1 MFPTIG
7 RLHLLV
13 ILFCA
18 ALLNPFTYYV
28 LHTSRTYFWVVPL
41 TLVIW
46 FAFRWADLEK
56 DPRLKRKPMPWELLA
71 GAVLIG
77 AVVARSLLEPPAT
90 RIFGFFDMLAVFIA
104 LCIML
109 FGYCSL
115 QSLWVPALF
124 LAIIGAGNW
133 VERLCVDQLG
143 YAETLAGMVAF
154 LVRTLGGGATAHGAE
169 IVLTDSTPGRLLVDY
184 GCTGIKGI
192 LAFAFIACIPVV
204 DSKQSSVR
212 KLAWIAIAL
221 VGFYVASVLRLVV
234 VCFAVMAWGQVAV
247 DYHTTIGF
255 GFFMAWLVVV
265 TYFGSGPA
273 QAATR
278 GRAGL

>member
-1 MFPTIG
+1 MSPTIG

-13 ILFCA
+13 ILFCV
-18 ALLNPFTYYV
+18 ALLNPFTFYV

-46 FAFRWADLEK
+46 FAFRWNELEK
-56 DPRLKRKPMPWELLA
+56 DPRLKEKPMPWELLL
-71 GAVLIG
+71 GAVLI
-77 AVVARSLLEPPAT
+77 AVVVARSLLQPPDA
-90 RIFGFFDMLAVFIA
+90 RIFGFFDMLAVFVA

-109 FGYCSL
+109 FGCRSL
-115 QSLWVPALF
+115 SSLWVPALF
-124 LAIIGAGNW
+124 LAMIGAGNW
-133 VERLCVDQLG
+133 VERFCVDQIG

-154 LVRTLGGGATAHGAE
+154 LVRTLGGQATARGAE
-169 IVLTDSTPGRLLVDY
+169 IVLTGSTPSRLLVDY

-192 LAFAFIACIPVV
+192 LAFAFIGCIPIVE
-204 DSKQSSVR
+204 SKQRSGR
-212 KLAWIAIAL
+212 KVAWIAIAL

-247 DYHTTIGF
+247 EYHTTIGF